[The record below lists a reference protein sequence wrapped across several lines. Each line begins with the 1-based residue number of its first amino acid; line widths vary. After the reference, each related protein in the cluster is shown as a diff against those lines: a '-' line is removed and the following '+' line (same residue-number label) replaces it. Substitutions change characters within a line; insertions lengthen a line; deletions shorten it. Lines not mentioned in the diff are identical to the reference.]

1 MCASLCVHIHKYTK
15 QPPTYQTGY
24 IQSHTHLKTHFQVLK
39 QEHQEMPYYFRLNPI
54 QFDCSGRMTASQFHV
69 FPHQGQAVGSISL
82 TPKIQLWTDT
92 IGQIFLSD
100 VCSHSAVFCLPF
112 GRWGLRGSPGLSL
125 LPSPEF
131 KRSTAPNMTDFFTA
145 NFQIP
150 GDILRELG
158 RVWWV
163 KFHIKRKVP
172 RTTYGEEK
180 KIITKLQTI
189 PWYLLY

>member
-1 MCASLCVHIHKYTK
+1 MCIYVPVCTHTQIHGTPTNVSDWLYTK
-15 QPPTYQTGY
+15 AYASEDTFPSFKAGAPGVAILFQAESHPIWLWWEDDSISIPCVFPPG
-24 IQSHTHLKTHFQVLK
+24 
-39 QEHQEMPYYFRLNPI
+39 
-54 QFDCSGRMTASQFHV
+54 SGRR
-69 FPHQGQAVGSISL
+69 SISL
-82 TPKIQLWTDT
+82 TPKTQLWTDT
-92 IGQIFLSD
+92 IRQIFLSD

-112 GRWGLRGSPGLSL
+112 GRGRLRGSPGVSL

-131 KRSTAPNMTDFFTA
+131 KRSTAPNMTAFFTT

-172 RTTYGEEK
+172 STTYGEEK
-180 KIITKLQTI
+180 KFITKLQII
-189 PWYLLY
+189 PLYLY